1 LKRISFKNLISTL
14 NSKEY
19 TTLDEV
25 ASLQKKTWKPSD
37 KSEILEHYS
46 IPAYDENKMPSFEN
60 STTIHSNKT
69 IVTPDCILV
78 SKLNPEN
85 KRVWRPLC
93 ISDNAVCS
101 TEFLAI
107 IPKSEKYSQYIYG
120 IIDSDEYTEYL
131 VNNVTGSTG
140 SRQRVQPK
148 TAMQ

>member
-1 LKRISFKNLISTL
+1 
-14 NSKEY
+14 
-19 TTLDEV
+19 
-25 ASLQKKTWKPSD
+25 
-37 KSEILEHYS
+37 
-46 IPAYDENKMPSFEN
+46 MPSFEN